1 MDIVTVEGKNI
12 WRTPKAGFG
21 ITGMK
26 IQWAMAIVYSVFVHP
41 SIELVKQ
48 LTLQWLPNDQV
59 I

>member
-48 LTLQWLPNDQV
+48 LTLQ
-59 I
+59 